1 MAAQKNRFRD
11 YFFTLFSE
19 VFGERI
25 ATILILLYLSSGILR
40 IGTIAAGI
48 GQYLSFF
55 GIDDIL
61 LIELL
66 IIALFCGINLIG
78 ITLSGITE
86 NLLTALKVIPLVVI
100 ALLLL
105 PSVELQNL
113 TPLVPITATGLVKT
127 VLLVYWPFTGFEI
140 STIPVDEMRDSR
152 MVPYALAIVMLVVSA
167 EYLLLNIALI
177 GSVGSAVLAASPAPI
192 ATAAA
197 LILSRSGSTVA
208 VIGIIAMLS
217 ALNAYLVG
225 GSRLLHSTAVALH
238 VSSLTSLNPRG
249 APMAPLLLIALL
261 SAGILSPS
269 NSFEALAVL
278 SVLTILV
285 PYWCISCGSGIFKA
299 LDHYCRNCQL
309 GRITSPFISF

>member
-1 MAAQKNRFRD
+1 Q
-11 YFFTLFSE
+11 
-19 VFGERI
+19 
-25 ATILILLYLSSGILR
+25 
-40 IGTIAAGI
+40 
-48 GQYLSFF
+48 
-55 GIDDIL
+55 
-61 LIELL
+61 
-66 IIALFCGINLIG
+66 
-78 ITLSGITE
+78 
-86 NLLTALKVIPLVVI
+86 
-100 ALLLL
+100 
-105 PSVELQNL
+105 
-113 TPLVPITATGLVKT
+113 
-127 VLLVYWPFTGFEI
+127 
-140 STIPVDEMRDSR
+140 

-238 VSSLTSLNPRG
+238 VNSLTSLNPRG

-285 PYWCISCGSGIFKA
+285 PYLFFCIGAYRMVPGFSKRWITIAGIASCGG
-299 LDHYCRNCQL
+299 LL
-309 GRITSPFISF
+309 LLSFLF